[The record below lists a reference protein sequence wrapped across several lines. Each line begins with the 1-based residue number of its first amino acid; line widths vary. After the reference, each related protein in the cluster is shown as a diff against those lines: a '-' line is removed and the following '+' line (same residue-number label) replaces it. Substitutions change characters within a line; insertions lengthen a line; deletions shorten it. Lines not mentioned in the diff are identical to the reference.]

1 MTDVIRVKDQVL
13 VMSFGPGTKQM
24 PVFDPGEGARFRWLS
39 LPEPLGGLGRADEPI
54 GVSLGELLAE
64 RMREETGYE
73 AAMRR
78 FLSRRPTR
86 LKNEGESYPDRDQLH
101 ERALLR

>member
-1 MTDVIRVKDQVL
+1 MCAATQAFDLGVVKAEVERAFGKNSKIAKEQLKLYGDVAKL
-13 VMSFGPGTKQM
+13 
-24 PVFDPGEGARFRWLS
+24 
-39 LPEPLGGLGRADEPI
+39 
-54 GVSLGELLAE
+54 LGELLAE

-86 LKNEGESYPDRDQLH
+86 LQNEGASYPDRDELH
-101 ERALLR
+101 ERDLLR

>member
-1 MTDVIRVKDQVL
+1 MGGAIRVIIDTSGL
-13 VMSFGPGTKQM
+13 VGLRRNLASFVCMKNVT
-24 PVFDPGEGARFRWLS
+24 VTLDDEVARWARIWAARHNS
-39 LPEPLGGLGRADEPI
+39 S
-54 GVSLGELLAE
+54 VSKLLGEHLAE

-86 LKNEGESYPDRDQLH
+86 LKNQDEPYPDRDELH
-101 ERALLR
+101 